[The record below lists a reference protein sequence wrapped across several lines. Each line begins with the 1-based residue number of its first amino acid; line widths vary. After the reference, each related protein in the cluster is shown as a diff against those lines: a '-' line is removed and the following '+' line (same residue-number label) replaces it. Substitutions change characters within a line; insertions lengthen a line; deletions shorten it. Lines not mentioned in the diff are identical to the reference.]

1 MIVWINQKGVLVDP
15 PAFSTDALH
24 KIGIPP
30 SMIDKVILTHCHA
43 DHDSGILQKVL
54 TATAVEIITTP
65 TIMSSFVRKYSAV
78 IGIDPEDLRK
88 LFQFRPVTIGH
99 PLVLYGATF
108 EFYYSLHSIP
118 CICISVKHGGESL
131 FYSSDTLW
139 DPAKVKDLERLGV
152 VNKSRMY
159 ELNERKFEDYS
170 LVLHEAGGA
179 PIHTTLES
187 LLSLPEEVRRKM
199 YVYHLPTKNVPPGSG
214 LRKAL
219 CGLSNTIV
227 IVKDVTSDSLMRNLE
242 IVSSIDFFEKIPLKR
257 ICDLIRCVKE
267 VKYKQS
273 DFIIR
278 EGTKGNKFYVVK
290 KGVCKIYT
298 RKPGREFS
306 KFVYPGD
313 HFGESAVMGDG
324 IRLANVVCETDCFLL
339 EINTHDFKW
348 CLGSQFDAGAVG
360 LMKNLTNL
368 RHTNYGEFINKN
380 LFISKLTELQ
390 KTDLNM
396 RIEVVRVEQGE
407 MLWNKNSFCEFALFI
422 CTGAFELDS
431 PEDYLGKIK
440 LQPGQLV
447 ADFPSLIKDQKKTIC
462 ALKCTKGGDILKI
475 KKPLLLDFLANNPG
489 LFIYIRDKLM
499 VQ

>member
-1 MIVWINQKGVLVDP
+1 
-15 PAFSTDALH
+15 
-24 KIGIPP
+24 
-30 SMIDKVILTHCHA
+30 MIDKVILTHCHA

-65 TIMSSFVRKYSAV
+65 TIMSSFIRKYSAI

-88 LFQFRPVTIGH
+88 LFHFRPVTIGH
-99 PLVLYGATF
+99 PLTLYGAIF
-108 EFYYSLHSIP
+108 EFYYTLHSIP

-139 DPAKVKDLERLGV
+139 DPVQVRDLEKHGV
-152 VNKSRMY
+152 INKSRLY
-159 ELNERKFEDYS
+159 ELNEKKFEDYS
-170 LVLHEAGGA
+170 LVLHEAGGGPLHT
-179 PIHTTLES
+179 PIEALAS
-187 LLSLPEEVRRKM
+187 LSTEIKQKM
-199 YVYHLPTKNVPPGSG
+199 FVYHIPSKDVHPHFG
-214 LRKAL
+214 LKKAL

-227 IVKDVTSDSLMRNLE
+227 IKKDIKSDDLMRNLE

-267 VKYKQS
+267 VKYKQG
-273 DFIIR
+273 DFVLR
-278 EGTKGNKFYVVK
+278 EGTKGNKFFVLK
-290 KGVCKIYT
+290 KGVCKIYS
-298 RKPGREFS
+298 RKLGREFS

-324 IRLANVVCETDCFLL
+324 IRLANVVCETDSYLL
-339 EINTHDFKW
+339 EINAHDFKW
-348 CLGSQFDAGAVG
+348 CLGSQFDVGAIG

-380 LFISKLTELQ
+380 TFICKLTELQ

-407 MLWNKNSFCEFALFI
+407 VLWSKNSFCEFALFI
-422 CTGAFELDS
+422 CTGAFELDT
-431 PEDYLGKIK
+431 PEDVLGKLK

-447 ADFPSLIKDQKKTIC
+447 ADFPSLIKDNRKTIS

-475 KKPLLLDFLANNPG
+475 KKPLLLDFLSNNPG
-489 LFIYIRDKLM
+489 LFIIIRDKIV